1 VIPRAQ
7 VAEWRAK
14 TPWAFD
20 AQVEQDLVISRALV
34 DIYADNYLR
43 NALAFRGGT
52 ALHKLYFD
60 PPERYSE
67 DIDLVR
73 LNGGPIKPI
82 VSRLRERLEPW
93 LGQASYKAN
102 DRTSTLRFRFES
114 ESTPPIP
121 LRLKVEINVRETFA
135 LAGIQ
140 TIPFRVAS
148 RWFDGSAEVTTFT
161 LEELMATKLRALYQ
175 RSKGRDAFD
184 LDRGLQL
191 PERPSPTRIVELF
204 QGYLAH
210 QGVKVSRA
218 QFEEN
223 LHAKGDDVDFLGDII
238 PLLATTAPRYE
249 PSEGLER
256 VAVGLVQLLE
266 GKPWAGGP

>member
-1 VIPRAQ
+1 VISKAHI
-7 VAEWRAK
+7 AEWRAK

-20 AQVEQDLVISRALV
+20 PQVEQDLVISRALV
-34 DIYADNYLR
+34 DIYADEFLR
-43 NALAFRGGT
+43 TVLAFRGRT

-73 LNGGPIKPI
+73 LESGPIKPVI
-82 VSRLRERLEPW
+82 SRLRERLEPW
-93 LGQASYKAN
+93 LGQASYKAK
-102 DRTSTLRFRFES
+102 DRTSTLRFRFDS

-135 LAGIQ
+135 LAGVRSV
-140 TIPFRVAS
+140 PFRVAT
-148 RWFDGSAEVTTFT
+148 RWFTGSAEITTFT
-161 LEELMATKLRALYQ
+161 LEELMATKLRALHQ

-191 PERPSPTRIVELF
+191 RVGPSPERIVDLF

-210 QGVKVSRA
+210 QGVTVSRA

-223 LHAKGDDVDFLGDII
+223 LHAKRRDVDFLADIAA
-238 PLLATTAPRYE
+238 LLATTAPRYDALA
-249 PSEGLER
+249 GLER
-256 VAVGLVQLLE
+256 VAVGLVQLLPGE
-266 GKPWAGGP
+266 PWAGAS